1 MRCRQYAVSQRTTF
15 IGGTTLKKN
24 QTTERLLAA
33 SRTIWEGYLTH
44 PFVQGIADGSL
55 DGNKF
60 RFYLLQDYLYLFDYA
75 KVFAQGVV
83 KSREPEVMRTFASY
97 VESILGGEMNVHRG
111 YMKRLGITEEQA
123 ETVNPSLSNLSYTA
137 YMRAVAAEEG
147 PAEIMAAVLS
157 CALSY
162 EYIAKWIVANYPNAE
177 KHEFYGEWVQS
188 YASEGYAEENVRLT
202 ALMERLTEGYSEH
215 QLQHLTDIFVA
226 CSRYE
231 AMFWDMAWSGAM

>member
-1 MRCRQYAVSQRTTF
+1 M
-15 IGGTTLKKN
+15 KNN

-55 DGNKF
+55 AVDKF

-162 EYIAKWIVANYPNAE
+162 EYIAKWMVP
-177 KHEFYGEWVQS
+177 K
-188 YASEGYAEENVRLT
+188 
-202 ALMERLTEGYSEH
+202 
-215 QLQHLTDIFVA
+215 
-226 CSRYE
+226 
-231 AMFWDMAWSGAM
+231 

>member
-1 MRCRQYAVSQRTTF
+1 M
-15 IGGTTLKKN
+15 KNN

-33 SRTIWEGYLTH
+33 SRTIWEGYLAH

-55 DGNKF
+55 AVDKF

-83 KSREPEVMRTFASY
+83 KSREPEVMRTFAGY

-123 ETVNPSLSNLSYTA
+123 ETVKPSLSNQSYTA

-162 EYIAKWIVANYPNAE
+162 EYIAKWIVANYPDAE

-188 YASEGYAEENVRLT
+188 YASEGYAEENMRLT
-202 ALMERLTEGYSEH
+202 DLMERLTAGYSEQ
-215 QLQHLTDIFVA
+215 QLRHLTDIFVD

-231 AMFWDMAWSGAM
+231 GMFWDMAWNEAM

>member
-1 MRCRQYAVSQRTTF
+1 M
-15 IGGTTLKKN
+15 KNN

-33 SRTIWEGYLTH
+33 SRSIWEGYLSH
-44 PFVQGIADGSL
+44 PFVRGIADGSL
-55 DGNKF
+55 DAQKF

-83 KSREPEVMRTFASY
+83 KSREPAVMRVFASY
-97 VESILGGEMNVHRG
+97 VASILNGEMEIHRG

-123 ETVNPSLSNLSYTA
+123 ESVKPSLSNLSYTA

-162 EYIAKWIVANYPNAE
+162 EYIAKWIM
-177 KHEFYGEWVQS
+177 
-188 YASEGYAEENVRLT
+188 VRQPPP
-202 ALMERLTEGYSEH
+202 AGKSFSPERARFSARAG
-215 QLQHLTDIFVA
+215 
-226 CSRYE
+226 
-231 AMFWDMAWSGAM
+231 AWPP

>member
-1 MRCRQYAVSQRTTF
+1 M
-15 IGGTTLKKN
+15 
-24 QTTERLLAA
+24 
-33 SRTIWEGYLTH
+33 
-44 PFVQGIADGSL
+44 
-55 DGNKF
+55 
-60 RFYLLQDYLYLFDYA
+60 
-75 KVFAQGVV
+75 V
-83 KSREPEVMRTFASY
+83 KSREPEVMRTFAAY

-123 ETVNPSLSNLSYTA
+123 ETVKPSLSNQSYTA

-162 EYIAKWIVANYPNAE
+162 EYIAKWIVANYPDAE

-202 ALMERLTEGYSEH
+202 DLMERLTAGYSEQ
-215 QLQHLTDIFVA
+215 QLQHLTDIFVD

-231 AMFWDMAWSGAM
+231 GMFWDMAWNEAM

>member
-1 MRCRQYAVSQRTTF
+1 M
-15 IGGTTLKKN
+15 KNN

-33 SRTIWEGYLTH
+33 SRTIWEGYLAH

-55 DGNKF
+55 AVDKF

-83 KSREPEVMRTFASY
+83 KSREPEVMRTFAGY

-123 ETVNPSLSNLSYTA
+123 ETVKPSLSNLSYTA

-162 EYIAKWIVANYPNAE
+162 EYIAKWIVANYPDAE

-202 ALMERLTEGYSEH
+202 ALMEKLAEGYSEQ
-215 QLQHLTDIFVA
+215 QLQHLTDIFVD

-231 AMFWDMAWSGAM
+231 AMFWDMAWNGAM

>member
-1 MRCRQYAVSQRTTF
+1 M
-15 IGGTTLKKN
+15 KNN

-44 PFVQGIADGSL
+44 PFVQGIADSSL
-55 DGNKF
+55 AVDKF

-83 KSREPEVMRTFASY
+83 KSREPEVMRTFAGY

-123 ETVNPSLSNLSYTA
+123 ETVKPSLSNQSYTA

-162 EYIAKWIVANYPNAE
+162 EYIAKWIVANYPEAE

-202 ALMERLTEGYSEH
+202 DLMERLTAGYSEQ
-215 QLQHLTDIFVA
+215 QLQHLTDIFVD

-231 AMFWDMAWSGAM
+231 GMFWDMAWNEAM

>member
-1 MRCRQYAVSQRTTF
+1 M
-15 IGGTTLKKN
+15 
-24 QTTERLLAA
+24 
-33 SRTIWEGYLTH
+33 
-44 PFVQGIADGSL
+44 QGIADGSL
-55 DGNKF
+55 AVDKF

-83 KSREPEVMRTFASY
+83 KSREPEVMRTFAGY

-123 ETVNPSLSNLSYTA
+123 ETVKPSLSNLSYTA

-162 EYIAKWIVANYPNAE
+162 EYIAKWIVANYPDAE

-202 ALMERLTEGYSEH
+202 ALMEKLAEGYSEQ
-215 QLQHLTDIFVA
+215 QLQHLTDIFVD

-231 AMFWDMAWSGAM
+231 AMFWDMAWNGAM

>member
-1 MRCRQYAVSQRTTF
+1 M
-15 IGGTTLKKN
+15 
-24 QTTERLLAA
+24 
-33 SRTIWEGYLTH
+33 
-44 PFVQGIADGSL
+44 QGIADGSL
-55 DGNKF
+55 DVNKF

-123 ETVNPSLSNLSYTA
+123 ETVTPSLSNLSYTA

-202 ALMERLTEGYSEH
+202 ALMERLTEGYSEQ

-231 AMFWDMAWSGAM
+231 AMFWDMAWNGAM

>member
-1 MRCRQYAVSQRTTF
+1 M
-15 IGGTTLKKN
+15 KNN

-33 SRTIWEGYLTH
+33 SRTIWEGYLAH

-55 DGNKF
+55 AVDKF

-83 KSREPEVMRTFASY
+83 KSREPEVMRTFAGY
-97 VESILGGEMNVHRG
+97 VESILGGEMNVHRS

-123 ETVNPSLSNLSYTA
+123 ETVKPSLSNQSYTA

-162 EYIAKWIVANYPNAE
+162 EYIAKWIVANYPDAE

-202 ALMERLTEGYSEH
+202 DLMERLTAGYSEQ
-215 QLQHLTDIFVA
+215 QLRHLTDIFLD

-231 AMFWDMAWSGAM
+231 GMFWDMAWNEAM

>member
-1 MRCRQYAVSQRTTF
+1 M
-15 IGGTTLKKN
+15 KNN

-33 SRTIWEGYLTH
+33 SRTIWKGYLAH

-55 DGNKF
+55 AVDKF

-83 KSREPEVMRTFASY
+83 KSREPEVMRTFAGY

-123 ETVNPSLSNLSYTA
+123 ETVKPSLSNLSYTA

-162 EYIAKWIVANYPNAE
+162 EYIAKWIVANYPDAE

-202 ALMERLTEGYSEH
+202 ALMEKLAEGYSEQ
-215 QLQHLTDIFVA
+215 QLQHLTDIFVD

-231 AMFWDMAWSGAM
+231 AMFWDMAWNGAM

>member
-1 MRCRQYAVSQRTTF
+1 M
-15 IGGTTLKKN
+15 KNN

-55 DGNKF
+55 AVDKF

-83 KSREPEVMRTFASY
+83 KSREPEIMRTFASY

-123 ETVNPSLSNLSYTA
+123 ETVKPSLSNQSYTA

-162 EYIAKWIVANYPNAE
+162 EYIAKWIVANYPDAAG
-177 KHEFYGEWVQS
+177 HEFYGEWVQS
-188 YASEGYAEENVRLT
+188 YACEGYAEENVRLT
-202 ALMERLTEGYSEH
+202 DLMERLTAGYSEQ
-215 QLQHLTDIFVA
+215 QLQHLTDIFVN

-231 AMFWDMAWSGAM
+231 GMFWDMAWNEAM